1 MHDTIITKQTGLDI
15 TAGQDQDGNR
25 INYSDNVQGRH

>member
-15 TAGQDQDGNR
+15 TAGQDQDGLTKH
-25 INYSDNVQGRH
+25 SDKVQGSH